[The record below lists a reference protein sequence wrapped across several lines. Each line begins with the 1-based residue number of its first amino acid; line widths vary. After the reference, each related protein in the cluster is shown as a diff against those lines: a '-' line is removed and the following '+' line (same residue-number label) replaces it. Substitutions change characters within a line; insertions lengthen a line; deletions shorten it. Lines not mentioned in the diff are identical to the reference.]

1 LNSVNLLY
9 RKTDDRSLLRSITI
23 KLNAIGSY
31 NRFMKTSSNQ
41 ANLTGAEIE
50 LSPSYK
56 IPVFLIVA
64 ALPLFFI
71 SWWIGSAIALFGL
84 FLSIQATIIRL
95 QFTETALDVYRST
108 TKIRSFPYSE
118 WLNWRIFW
126 QPVPILFYF
135 REISSIH
142 FLPII
147 FDPKT
152 LVSCLEKYLSSPE

>member
-1 LNSVNLLY
+1 
-9 RKTDDRSLLRSITI
+9 
-23 KLNAIGSY
+23 
-31 NRFMKTSSNQ
+31 MKTYSTS
-41 ANLTGAEIE
+41 ANLTEPTIE

-71 SWWIGSAIALFGL
+71 SWWIGGAIALLGL

-118 WLNWRIFW
+118 WLNWQIFW

-135 REISSIH
+135 REINSIH

-147 FDPKT
+147 FNPTT
-152 LVSCLEKYLSSPE
+152 LVSCLEKYCPRPNKE